1 MLEQARTI
9 NPGGDAG
16 HTPSACGRMS
26 KESTQSF
33 GTARHRDTTP
43 TPFSVVGQKRI
54 HIFQGNIVE
63 RMILL
68 AQPAQELLHMPA
80 LSADGDGRQAAL
92 VALVSSKVG
101 KPVCK
106 RYEPGWGRFQT
117 SLLKLPQKPPGLRPV
132 LESDHE
138 IVGVADRDHVPPRHF
153 LAPDLYPQIENIVQ
167 VHVRQGC
174 LNVFGMAVNL
184 TEAPFHRSLRFA
196 RLYAQLRE
204 LGWGRPPHGGSDRG

>member
-1 MLEQARTI
+1 MAR
-9 NPGGDAG
+9 
-16 HTPSACGRMS
+16 SRMS
-26 KESTQSF
+26 RAESPPVLAINRCTSGQGGPTGSPSCWNRR
-33 GTARHRDTTP
+33 GPSIPAAMLATHHPRVAACRKKARRALALLDTEIRP
-43 TPFSVVGQKRI
+43 QPRFPLLARKRI

-117 SLLKLPQKPPGLRPV
+117 SPEVKPVGRR
-132 LESDHE
+132 LE
-138 IVGVADRDHVPPRHF
+138 APPPRP
-153 LAPDLYPQIENIVQ
+153 L
-167 VHVRQGC
+167 
-174 LNVFGMAVNL
+174 
-184 TEAPFHRSLRFA
+184 EALH
-196 RLYAQLRE
+196 
-204 LGWGRPPHGGSDRG
+204 

>member
-1 MLEQARTI
+1 MARSRMSRAESPPVLAINRCTSGQGGPTGSPSCWKQARTI

-80 LSADGDGRQAAL
+80 LSADG
-92 VALVSSKVG
+92 
-101 KPVCK
+101 
-106 RYEPGWGRFQT
+106 
-117 SLLKLPQKPPGLRPV
+117 
-132 LESDHE
+132 
-138 IVGVADRDHVPPRHF
+138 
-153 LAPDLYPQIENIVQ
+153 
-167 VHVRQGC
+167 
-174 LNVFGMAVNL
+174 
-184 TEAPFHRSLRFA
+184 
-196 RLYAQLRE
+196 
-204 LGWGRPPHGGSDRG
+204 